1 MVNTP
6 RFILVSDLELHSVG
20 KRIDV
25 KSESK
30 GRKWLCLKARCPG
43 KLPGPV
49 AISFIL
55 SSRKLVSSL
64 FPLVN
69 LSTLFSWEYE
79 YL

>member
-1 MVNTP
+1 MV
-6 RFILVSDLELHSVG
+6 LELELHSVG
-20 KRIDV
+20 KRVDV

-30 GRKWLCLKARCPG
+30 GRKWLCLKAQCPG

-49 AISFIL
+49 AFSFIL
-55 SSRKLVSSL
+55 SSRKLVLSL

-69 LSTLFSWEYE
+69 LSTLFSWEYD